1 MPDDKAAALGESLLV
16 EQDDFCGELSGG
28 QRVKLALIRAVLL
41 RSTCPLLLLLDESLA
56 PLDPASSPR
65 DPRAAALLRES
76 LGLLIYHADE
86 ADADA
91 SASDA
96 CELGRGSFVT
106 GRLVFDATGNVSVRG
121 C

>member
-1 MPDDKAAALGESLLV
+1 MIRELQRFCAKSLV
-16 EQDDFCGELSGG
+16 
-28 QRVKLALIRAVLL
+28 
-41 RSTCPLLLLLDESLA
+41 
-56 PLDPASSPR
+56 
-65 DPRAAALLRES
+65 
-76 LGLLIYHADE
+76 LLIYHADE

>member
-1 MPDDKAAALGESLLV
+1 MIRELQRFCAKSLV
-16 EQDDFCGELSGG
+16 
-28 QRVKLALIRAVLL
+28 
-41 RSTCPLLLLLDESLA
+41 
-56 PLDPASSPR
+56 
-65 DPRAAALLRES
+65 
-76 LGLLIYHADE
+76 LLIYHADE

-96 CELGRGSFVT
+96 ELGRGSFVT